1 MENENNPKLNEKDSQ
16 LNNPENGN
24 DNKETGEEQ
33 QSWFQRNM
41 WLIAVCVAIF
51 ILRMCSEFSK

>member
-24 DNKETGEEQ
+24 DNKETVEEQ

-41 WLIAVCVAIF
+41 WLIAVCMAIF